1 MTKRAYLTFSSK
13 KHYVDELK
21 QQEYVFETY
30 SNLPKWL
37 IDQLLSEVQ
46 LEHSNIRSLTQ
57 DKQNDVNKTAH
68 LLVLPYA
75 GLKDEKLIKSMKN
88 CLKCVLPEN
97 VTTRVTYSGTRL
109 SSEFTMIKYETVN
122 KHHYDIV
129 YYVKCPEGQ
138 CSEDHAGE
146 TARKLS
152 ERVLDHNSRG
162 TKSYLVK
169 DAIKKCHKYP
179 KIEDFHVIG
188 KGYRNN
194 TFKRKVAAS
203 LLIKDVRPSLN
214 THEKSVPLKLFN

>member
-30 SNLPKWL
+30 SNFPKWL

-75 GLKDEKLIKSMKN
+75 GLKDEKLIKSTKN
-88 CLKCVLPEN
+88 CLKYVLPEN
-97 VTTRVTYSGTRL
+97 VATTVTYSGTRL

-122 KHHYDIV
+122 ENHYDIV
-129 YYVKCPEGQ
+129 YYVKYPEDQ
-138 CSEDHAGE
+138 CSEDYAGE
-146 TARKLS
+146 TARKLP

-162 TKSYLVK
+162 AKSYLVK
-169 DAIKKCHKYP
+169 DVIKKCHK
-179 KIEDFHVIG
+179 
-188 KGYRNN
+188 
-194 TFKRKVAAS
+194 
-203 LLIKDVRPSLN
+203 
-214 THEKSVPLKLFN
+214 

>member
-97 VTTRVTYSGTRL
+97 VATTVTYSGTRL

-122 KHHYDIV
+122 MRIIMILSIMLNVQKVSAQKTMPEKQHGSCQKEYLTIIV
-129 YYVKCPEGQ
+129 E
-138 CSEDHAGE
+138 
-146 TARKLS
+146 
-152 ERVLDHNSRG
+152 VLN
-162 TKSYLVK
+162 
-169 DAIKKCHKYP
+169 
-179 KIEDFHVIG
+179 
-188 KGYRNN
+188 
-194 TFKRKVAAS
+194 
-203 LLIKDVRPSLN
+203 LIW
-214 THEKSVPLKLFN
+214 